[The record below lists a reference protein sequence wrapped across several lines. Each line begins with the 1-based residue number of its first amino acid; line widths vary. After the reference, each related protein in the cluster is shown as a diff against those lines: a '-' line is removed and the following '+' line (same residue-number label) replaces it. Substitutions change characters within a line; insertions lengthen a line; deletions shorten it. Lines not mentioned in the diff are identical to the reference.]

1 MGDIEFPRGEAC
13 PQITAD
19 RIDIWF
25 IDGNIF
31 IHQITK
37 VAHSKFHHG
46 KVPLYGIFAQKAALM
61 LKPQRIGEMMQG
73 KQHMNAILVQQRNF
87 LSHLFNLF
95 LQKLAL
101 LRLQPG
107 PLQPKAVVTNS
118 HFRH

>member
-1 MGDIEFPRGEAC
+1 MQNRIKDDRKRYTLPGGPAVKNTFPQSMGDIEFPRGEAC

-46 KVPLYGIFAQKAALM
+46 KVPLYSIFAQKAALM
-61 LKPQRIGEMMQG
+61 DR
-73 KQHMNAILVQQRNF
+73 
-87 LSHLFNLF
+87 
-95 LQKLAL
+95 
-101 LRLQPG
+101 
-107 PLQPKAVVTNS
+107 
-118 HFRH
+118 